1 MAGVDDYVTV
11 LPDGKKIDND
21 VLTIGL
27 NQVYR
32 QRTRIA
38 GFAAGELADVRNADP
53 GPTDYALV
61 TRNIPSGTQAVSA
74 ASLPLPAGAAT
85 EATLAKLTLAQ
96 GASMAGALGPM
107 VQAVV
112 SDTPNSYIDGEV
124 RPLSMSSEGRLRA
137 TVVQASTYLEF
148 FPEINLT
155 DPDDFN
161 TMWAV
166 EPDSS
171 PWGL

>member
-61 TRNIPSGTQAVSA
+61 TRNIPSGTQAVSVP
-74 ASLPLPAGAAT
+74 SLPLPAGAAT
-85 EATLAKLTLAQ
+85 EVTLAKLALAQ
-96 GASMAGALGPM
+96 GSSSAAAAGPM

-112 SDTPNSYIDGEV
+112 SDTPNSFAADTV
-124 RPLSMSSEGRLRA
+124 QPLSLTAEGRLRVSM
-137 TVVQASTYLEF
+137 VVADVDRVWRDT
-148 FPEINLT
+148 ND
-155 DPDDFN
+155 DPWEQENPFA
-161 TMWAV
+161 MEESLYV
-166 EPDSS
+166 
-171 PWGL
+171 